1 MRQYNKNIVRQH
13 RRKGSTLA
21 TTQNLDFCSI
31 PKTICTVLI
40 DTHWN
45 FSRHYRL
52 QIIQVFYHYFMN
64 GLAEARHQDF
74 CQPNSRH

>member
-1 MRQYNKNIVRQH
+1 MRQYNKNIVHQH

-21 TTQNLDFCSI
+21 TTQNLDFCWI
-31 PKTICTVLI
+31 PKIICTVLI

-52 QIIQVFYHYFMN
+52 QIIQIFYHYFMN